1 VEEIMDFRLYFRSR
15 QGEMVH
21 LLKQLAMLE
30 SPTHDK
36 KAVDACAAFVA
47 REFKR
52 IGCKVT
58 TLPQKDIGDLTV
70 AEFAPGRLKD
80 ADDEI
85 LVLTHID
92 TVWPVGKIAKM
103 PFYVSGNKLYGP
115 GVLDMKAGVVML
127 LTALRS
133 LNGLNVKPQKRVTVV
148 VNSAEETGHPA
159 ARDLIRKLARKAS
172 LVLCLEPA
180 IPGGALK
187 LERKG
192 RLVVRLDVRGRAAHG
207 GSPEKGVSAIEE
219 LVTQIARLKRL
230 RTGETTVNVGLA
242 GGGEKANVVAEN
254 AWAVLDIR
262 FWKSTDRDRVLK
274 ILREAEPVLRGAR
287 LKVSVESTTPP
298 MEKTK
303 ASEKLFVRAQ
313 EIAAGLGLSLKGG
326 KTGGGSDASIAAGMG
341 IPTLDGLGPDGDGI
355 HAEHEHIILSSFVER
370 TALLTELLKDL

>member
-1 VEEIMDFRLYFRSR
+1 MDFRLYFRSR

-58 TLPQKDIGDLTV
+58 TLPQKDVGDLTV

-148 VNSAEETGHPA
+148 VNTAEETGHPA
-159 ARDLIRKLARKAS
+159 AHDLIRKLARKAS

-219 LVTQIARLKRL
+219 LVTQIARFKRL
-230 RTGETTVNVGLA
+230 RTGETTVNVGLV

-274 ILREAEPVLRGAR
+274 ILREAVPALSGAR

-313 EIAAGLGLSLKGG
+313 EIAAGMGLSLKGG

-355 HAEHEHIILSSFVER
+355 HAEHEHLLLSSFVER
-370 TALLTELLKDL
+370 TALLTEFLKDL